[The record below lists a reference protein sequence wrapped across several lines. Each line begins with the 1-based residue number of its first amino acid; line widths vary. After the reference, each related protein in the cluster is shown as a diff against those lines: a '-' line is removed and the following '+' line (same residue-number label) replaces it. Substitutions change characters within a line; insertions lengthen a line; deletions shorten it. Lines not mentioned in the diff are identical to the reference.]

1 MDWDE
6 LDEEEEYVAVLAT
19 MIVKNNGN
27 RKTWVHPINLN
38 RKLYGEFHHL
48 MPKLLEDEQRFQMYF
63 RMNKDEFY
71 YLLEMIGPEIEKRT
85 TQLRESISP
94 EQRLALCLR

>member
-6 LDEEEEYVAVLAT
+6 LDEEEECVSVLTT
-19 MIVKNNGN
+19 MIVKNSGN

-38 RKLYGEFHHL
+38 RKVYGEFHHL
-48 MPKLLEDEQRFQMYF
+48 MLEDEQRFQMYF
-63 RMNKDEFY
+63 RMNKEEFY
-71 YLLEMIGPEIEKRT
+71 SLLEMIGPEIEKRT